1 MPLCAVC
8 ITVTDIAES
17 LQTRSELPTRKPRV
31 WPILVAGPFAG
42 LALGIAARVW
52 MRVISDDPEF
62 SWSGTI
68 FILAAFTL
76 CGVTQSVAI
85 ATRRRARRRWTL
97 TIARVVGVIGLFPLF
112 TGAGSVMLPT
122 VIAGGLAYART
133 DWSRIARVVCLAVAM
148 LPVLFVAKD
157 LVDSFGWSVHT
168 LLGFAGLLAVYGT
181 IVVAARSTFAPQLD
195 GWRLP
200 RWAMVIVVM
209 LICVPVL
216 MLMAGRVFT

>member
-1 MPLCAVC
+1 MTDLVEAV
-8 ITVTDIAES
+8 E
-17 LQTRSELPTRKPRV
+17 TRSELPTRRTRV
-31 WPILVAGPFAG
+31 WPILIAGPFAG
-42 LALGIAARVW
+42 LALGVGARVW
-52 MRVISDDPEF
+52 MRLISDKPEF

-68 FILAAFTL
+68 FILVGFTIF
-76 CGVTQSVAI
+76 GVAQSIAI

-97 TIARVVGVIGLFPLF
+97 TIARVVGVIGLLPLF
-112 TGAGSVMLPT
+112 VGAGSVMLPT
-122 VIAGGLAYART
+122 VVAGGLAYART
-133 DWSRIARVVCLAVAM
+133 DWNRIVRVVCLAVAM

-157 LVDSFGWSVHT
+157 LVGSFGWSVHT